1 MRRIL
6 DVDSLILV
14 TEKVIEREWQRI
26 VFFALKI
33 IGFYHLTFFK
43 YLLEI
48 FISFFFNFWI

>member
-43 YLLEI
+43 YLL
-48 FISFFFNFWI
+48 